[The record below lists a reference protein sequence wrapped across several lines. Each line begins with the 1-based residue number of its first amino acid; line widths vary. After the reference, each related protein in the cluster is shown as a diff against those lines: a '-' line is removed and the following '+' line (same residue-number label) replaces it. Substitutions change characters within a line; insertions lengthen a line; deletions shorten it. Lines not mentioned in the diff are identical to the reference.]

1 MRRAAAV
8 LGFAVVAA
16 VRVATAEPPAPE
28 PKLPSPPPSGPRGEL
43 PPPPPG
49 AEDGGDTE
57 GESAEDIAMRRQQ
70 EFEEHLQRAQ
80 AAVTR
85 ERHDEAIRE
94 YSAALRLQPGDPT
107 ALLGR
112 ANARKARTAPERCP
126 TQAIGDLRLLESYDP
141 RGAWLEQRATL
152 LSWMAPCGPTYAA
165 DRLLLAKELA
175 AEKPGAPGRPA
186 DVRVTVARLLLD
198 GVGDDASDT
207 GDAARGAARVE
218 LERYRAECDKLGTQP
233 TPEALRLQADLYGDL
248 GEPDKAAAIYR
259 LLAERHRD
267 SAAVV
272 GVDKILRDIEL
283 QRELKRLDATQGFRP
298 TPEAEAA
305 YSRGMQAL
313 RDGDGE
319 TAQAQFEAAT
329 EASPWFPRA
338 HYALGVT
345 HARNG
350 NYGAAVEALQRAIH
364 MEPTDHQAHM
374 TLGLIYKKEF
384 AGAEDQLAIKHL
396 AAALRLRPDLFQLHM
411 LLGELYART
420 DREKARE
427 HYERFLRATDTDDP
441 DAARAQRALEELD
454 RAIRQDEPAAIPP
467 PAEES
472 LRSLP
477 PDLQRMINEAYLRS
491 TEYQDLAYAERILL
505 EAKDRFPSEPV
516 VYNQLAHMA
525 FAQDRTGDARQYWE
539 QSLTLE
545 ENQVEV
551 HERLGLLLRRQLPDE
566 AIPHLHRAA
575 DLGSLTARYVL
586 AELLWEQPSP
596 WRASAEL
603 DRYLAEASD
612 YDLDYDRARALRE
625 TIDRRLLQFYLAAAL
640 TVIAFVSWPAWRIYR
655 RFRGKSLRQLL
666 ERDPK
671 SFPEVARILSLIRH
685 EILKHNTAFLGDV
698 GRALEHDDPDADARA
713 AVLAQRMFGDAA
725 AAGQAGGREPSRLPG
740 IHGRFLGYLEELEK
754 VGRAHR
760 VTLNL
765 QRKDPIFGPMIRA
778 FDELAARAG
787 ELRNVQALRSGRK
800 LELART
806 LRRAGEVLGRQAFER
821 LSGLIRELCIVNVD
835 ARFVGSV
842 YAQVAGEQQFAGQAL
857 APLQLAGL
865 GAPVRIF
872 RTDLEDILANVFRNS
887 LRSSLSYAR
896 PPVGLG
902 VALVTEFDEI
912 TGLGT
917 LAIRIKDRSFEQ
929 LSNEMLRGRYVER
942 GMGITVDL
950 LSRYDGSIAVEAE
963 PGWNKAVVLRFFMLE
978 DDATSVATVAA

>member
-525 FAQDRTGDARQYWE
+525 FAQDRTGDARRCR
-539 QSLTLE
+539 S
-545 ENQVEV
+545 
-551 HERLGLLLRRQLPDE
+551 
-566 AIPHLHRAA
+566 
-575 DLGSLTARYVL
+575 
-586 AELLWEQPSP
+586 
-596 WRASAEL
+596 RASRSRRTRSRSTSAWACCCGGSCPT
-603 DRYLAEASD
+603 RPSRTCTAPPTWARSRRATCWPSCCGSNPRRGAPRPSSIAISPRNSD
-612 YDLDYDRARALRE
+612 YDLDYDRARALQE
-625 TIDRRLLQFYLAAAL
+625 TIDRRLLQFYLAAA
-640 TVIAFVSWPAWRIYR
+640 PARSSRSCRGR
-655 RFRGKSLRQLL
+655 RGASSALSRQ
-666 ERDPK
+666 EP
-671 SFPEVARILSLIRH
+671 
-685 EILKHNTAFLGDV
+685 
-698 GRALEHDDPDADARA
+698 
-713 AVLAQRMFGDAA
+713 AA
-725 AAGQAGGREPSRLPG
+725 AARARPQ
-740 IHGRFLGYLEELEK
+740 ELR
-754 VGRAHR
+754 GRAHHQPHPPR
-760 VTLNL
+760 
-765 QRKDPIFGPMIRA
+765 DPQAWPPRFSATSAARSNTTIPTPTRA
-778 FDELAARAG
+778 RPCWPSACSATPRRRARPAGASLAAARDPRPLPGLPRGAREG
-787 ELRNVQALRSGRK
+787 RPCPPRDAQPAAQGSRSSGR
-800 LELART
+800 
-806 LRRAGEVLGRQAFER
+806 
-821 LSGLIRELCIVNVD
+821 
-835 ARFVGSV
+835 
-842 YAQVAGEQQFAGQAL
+842 
-857 APLQLAGL
+857 
-865 GAPVRIF
+865 
-872 RTDLEDILANVFRNS
+872 
-887 LRSSLSYAR
+887 
-896 PPVGLG
+896 
-902 VALVTEFDEI
+902 
-912 TGLGT
+912 
-917 LAIRIKDRSFEQ
+917 
-929 LSNEMLRGRYVER
+929 
-942 GMGITVDL
+942 
-950 LSRYDGSIAVEAE
+950 
-963 PGWNKAVVLRFFMLE
+963 
-978 DDATSVATVAA
+978 